1 MILNILSVTALAIL
15 EIWAAIPLGFVLGLH
30 PLVIVITNVIGAT
43 AGVFLIIFAGER
55 LRNWILKR
63 HESKKDKGE
72 PGTIQK
78 IWQKYG
84 VIGLGLLSPFLTG
97 ALLGAAIGIASGAS
111 IGKLLFWM
119 TIGIILWTV
128 ILVSLGAAGIEIF
141 TEG

>member
-30 PLVIVITNVIGAT
+30 PLVIFITNVAGAT
-43 AGVFLIIFAGER
+43 AGVFIIIFAGER
-55 LRNWILKR
+55 LLKWILKR
-63 HESKKDKGE
+63 QESKKDKGK
-72 PGTIQK
+72 PGAIQK

-97 ALLGAAIGIASGAS
+97 ALLGAAIGIASGAPT
-111 IGKLLFWM
+111 GKLLLWM

-128 ILVSLGAAGIEIF
+128 ILVSLGVAGIEVF
-141 TEG
+141 T